1 MVQGRRTGAFDM
13 DGGLP
18 QFSQEEIMSS
28 LLAASEL
35 GDEEP
40 EIAANITQ
48 QMLHMELEPLSRSMR
63 ARLRD
68 IVVRLAP
75 SHFIEVGAGIGQLS
89 AWFHDAWEDG
99 EHPNYYAMVD
109 EGQRFGVILQRVV
122 ERYSATDWCHVRV
135 GPWDTMVS
143 ESIAWLAANAS
154 MPEEARSGSILPVPA
169 DVVLVNTDWR
179 SQVKDL
185 EKAFQLLR
193 PGGVLLTPE
202 PLVPSS
208 DVGDYPEGEP
218 QNDAQMRVEV
228 FNHWIRL
235 VQQWSTEHAIGIVEV
250 KGGSIV
256 AIRRLK

>member
-1 MVQGRRTGAFDM
+1 MVQGQRTGAFGM

-18 QFSQEEIMSS
+18 QFSQEEIMTA
-28 LLAASEL
+28 LLAGSER
-35 GDEEP
+35 GGEEP

-68 IVVRLAP
+68 IVVRLEP
-75 SHFIEVGAGIGQLS
+75 DHFIEVGAGIGQLS

-99 EHPNYYAMVD
+99 SHPKSYAMVE

-122 ERYSATDWCHVRV
+122 ERFSAADWCNVRV

-179 SQVKDL
+179 VQVKDV
-185 EKAFQLLR
+185 ENAFELLR
-193 PGGVLLTPE
+193 LGGVLLTPE

-218 QNDAQMRVEV
+218 QNDAQIRVEV

-235 VQQWSTEHAIGIVEV
+235 IQRWSAEHAVGIAEV
-250 KGGSIV
+250 TGGSVV

>member
-1 MVQGRRTGAFDM
+1 M

-18 QFSQEEIMSS
+18 LFSQEEIMAS
-28 LLAASEL
+28 LLAASEN
-35 GDEEP
+35 GDQEP

-48 QMLHMELEPLSRSMR
+48 QMLHMELEPISRSMR

-75 SHFIEVGAGIGQLS
+75 DHFIEVGAGIGQLS

-99 EHPNYYAMVD
+99 GAPKSYAIVE

-122 ERYSATDWCHVRV
+122 ERFSASDWCHVRV

-143 ESIAWLAANAS
+143 ESIAWIAANAS
-154 MPEEARSGSILPVPA
+154 MPVEARSGSILPVPA
-169 DVVLVNTDWR
+169 DVILVNTDWR
-179 SQVKDL
+179 GQVKDV
-185 EKAFQLLR
+185 ERGFELLR

-208 DVGDYPEGEP
+208 DVGDYPEGQP

-235 VQQWSTEHAIGIVEV
+235 IQGWSSEHAIGIVEV

-256 AIRRLK
+256 AIRRLN

>member
-1 MVQGRRTGAFDM
+1 M

-18 QFSQEEIMSS
+18 LFSQEEIMAS
-28 LLAASEL
+28 LLAPSEY

-48 QMLHMELEPLSRSMR
+48 QMLHMELEPISRSMR

-75 SHFIEVGAGIGQLS
+75 DHFIEVGAGIGQLS

-99 EHPNYYAMVD
+99 GHPKSYAIVE

-122 ERYSATDWCHVRV
+122 ERFSASDWCHVRV

-143 ESIAWLAANAS
+143 ESIAWIAANAS

-169 DVVLVNTDWR
+169 
-179 SQVKDL
+179 
-185 EKAFQLLR
+185 E
-193 PGGVLLTPE
+193 
-202 PLVPSS
+202 
-208 DVGDYPEGEP
+208 
-218 QNDAQMRVEV
+218 
-228 FNHWIRL
+228 
-235 VQQWSTEHAIGIVEV
+235 
-250 KGGSIV
+250 
-256 AIRRLK
+256 